1 MKVPSSVINNLNL
14 SNAVSDVSTNLAQPC
29 SGPPFENI
37 IVNVQ
42 VNRNETSLIITN
54 VSRSLYR
61 TILII
66 HKHYSNCL
74 QSTLMVK
81 LAVAACPTP
90 FHAVHL

>member
-42 VNRNETSLIITN
+42 VNRNETSLIIIEIT
-54 VSRSLYR
+54 
-61 TILII
+61 
-66 HKHYSNCL
+66 L
-74 QSTLMVK
+74 QNYINNT
-81 LAVAACPTP
+81 
-90 FHAVHL
+90 